1 MGPHRKRMIAGA
13 AGETGWRVGCRA
25 GPGQGLGSGLWSSSP
40 LLGTVQVT
48 RRCLATG
55 EGISST
61 RKSCP
66 AWEQDTFQS
75 RGRCLL
81 LTALMDRGG
90 VGQDTL
96 AAALILTKEEQK
108 MGRD

>member
-1 MGPHRKRMIAGA
+1 MGR
-13 AGETGWRVGCRA
+13 RA
-25 GPGQGLGSGLWSSSP
+25 GPGQGRGSGLRSSSP

-48 RRCLATG
+48 RRHLATG

-61 RKSCP
+61 RESCP
-66 AWEQDTFQS
+66 AWAQDTFQS
-75 RGRCLL
+75 RERCLL
-81 LTALMDRGG
+81 LTALVGRGG